1 MINWKVIKLVFLNF
15 KTFIKYYN
23 FENSIFYN
31 KILMFKYS
39 ILNNSKYFQIG
50 SEKYIL
56 SIEKY
61 LNKSLVNSA
70 N

>member
-1 MINWKVIKLVFLNF
+1 
-15 KTFIKYYN
+15 
-23 FENSIFYN
+23 
-31 KILMFKYS
+31 MFKYS